1 MNSLELRPRFHIGR
15 FEPVARAPLPLAV
28 LLLLA
33 LSGCASIVHTVATEL
48 DLNTVQLRR
57 ALENSVPAHAHAIS
71 DAKDRKI
78 LARHRLSRDEKTRW
92 RLQRLVDGIVS
103 NSHKKQ
109 MRLQVRLLDDPTPNA
124 FVTGAGYVYVF
135 QGLLDQVE
143 SEDEIA
149 TILGHEI
156 AHIDAGHIARRM
168 RTQFWT
174 SLALVTADALTKG
187 ETADEIIKA
196 ARALIPPAFSRN
208 HEREAD
214 ILGTIYAGRTGFEP
228 TRINDFF
235 RRSWAKEERMRAAW
249 ESDLRTSER
258 SHRRATSAYQSAL
271 ANYTANQTNYNY
283 SVALL
288 AQKNQQTTATTYQQS
303 VVNYVTFVRG
313 SSPLFRSHPVDR
325 ERIQTVSAVSE
336 YATGRRSLRSFS
348 KNSRIYLTVSVLND
362 VENRERAL
370 PLYRESQEELRA
382 GDAERALVLLNRA
395 VGEDPKYAEAWTS
408 IGDIYMNGGEGAPA
422 ASAFE
427 RARSVEPREFRDEW
441 KLGWAYAATGRKCL
455 AVQEFERAVHRD
467 KKNASL
473 RVALGDA
480 YTRMAKP
487 RKALKQYEEA
497 TDLLGTGEA
506 RARIFAKMATAYE
519 ALGKTTKALESL
531 QIALQQ
537 DPHCGECRHQAERL
551 GASN

>member
-1 MNSLELRPRFHIGR
+1 MMLWLFLSTNSNTRSRILRLVNSLELRPRFHIGR

-258 SHRRATSAYQSAL
+258 SHRRGNLCLPVRPRELHRQSDEL
-271 ANYTANQTNYNY
+271 Q
-283 SVALL
+283 LL
-288 AQKNQQTTATTYQQS
+288 
-303 VVNYVTFVRG
+303 G
-313 SSPLFRSHPVDR
+313 CPLGPEEPADHGHYLP
-325 ERIQTVSAVSE
+325 TVSGQLCDLCAWQLPAVPF
-336 YATGRRSLRSFS
+336 APGRS
-348 KNSRIYLTVSVLND
+348 
-362 VENRERAL
+362 
-370 PLYRESQEELRA
+370 
-382 GDAERALVLLNRA
+382 
-395 VGEDPKYAEAWTS
+395 
-408 IGDIYMNGGEGAPA
+408 
-422 ASAFE
+422 
-427 RARSVEPREFRDEW
+427 
-441 KLGWAYAATGRKCL
+441 
-455 AVQEFERAVHRD
+455 
-467 KKNASL
+467 
-473 RVALGDA
+473 
-480 YTRMAKP
+480 
-487 RKALKQYEEA
+487 
-497 TDLLGTGEA
+497 
-506 RARIFAKMATAYE
+506 
-519 ALGKTTKALESL
+519 
-531 QIALQQ
+531 
-537 DPHCGECRHQAERL
+537 
-551 GASN
+551 